1 MTDDSRKW
9 LNAADCAART
19 GLTIRALRVYEREG
33 LLKPG
38 RAANGWRRY
47 GPDDLLRLNTIS
59 VLKALG
65 LTLAQIRKLDQ
76 FLDLF
81 NHRSAPSKVLTPPR
95 LLAATA
101 RLLAR
106 GGCDRRALLGEVGG
120 LIAQDARRKRLARH
134 PRYVRHEASID
145 AGPTEVEDD
154 DAVGLR

>member
-1 MTDDSRKW
+1 VLPEIARRLYDRGQLDSF
-9 LNAADCAART
+9 
-19 GLTIRALRVYEREG
+19 I
-33 LLKPG
+33 
-38 RAANGWRRY
+38 
-47 GPDDLLRLNTIS
+47 
-59 VLKALG
+59 
-65 LTLAQIRKLDQ
+65 
-76 FLDLF
+76 DLF

-106 GGCDRRALLGEVGG
+106 GGYDRRTFLGEVGG

-134 PRYVRHEASID
+134 PHYVPLETSMD